1 MGGMYPNNQD
11 IEIFGE
17 QVSWP
22 GVDASGKFT
31 NGSFTDPM
39 VKPSFIP
46 AETVNLILDNLSAL
60 IEKCGG
66 VPNATGG
73 GQLAGIASYLAEA
86 QKIVRRDGA
95 GRAKVAAPSEPDD
108 IARLAEVSAAV
119 ERLRELEHA
128 VAHMQE
134 PDYSATPNGYG
145 MYKNGRDLFGVLGV
159 STITDAMQ
167 ALSERCNGEGVADFR
182 GLQIGDYID
191 GLDLSGIPA
200 EGGGDAGQPWNDG
213 YKNNRIVISGL
224 NTYKGIGDTENRRNH
239 VMFTFRNIPLR
250 KRMNPTNTSAG
261 GYPSSELRAFLE
273 GANGNGTGGLTGVT
287 SAAFL
292 NVLRNQIGDR
302 ILTLRLARD
311 SAWNNYTLFPPSEL
325 EVVGSPNYGTDG
337 RERWNTNIHLPIFSH
352 SSFYRI
358 KRYNGV
364 RSWWWLSSPAA
375 SAGVFAGINYN
386 GISTNGIASSL
397 GGCAPAFCVA

>member
-1 MGGMYPNNQD
+1 MGGIYPNNQD

-17 QVSWP
+17 QMSWP

-46 AETVNLILDNLSAL
+46 AETVNLIFDNLSAL

-95 GRAKVAAPSEPDD
+95 GRAKVAAPS
-108 IARLAEVSAAV
+108 
-119 ERLRELEHA
+119 
-128 VAHMQE
+128 
-134 PDYSATPNGYG
+134 
-145 MYKNGRDLFGVLGV
+145 
-159 STITDAMQ
+159 AMQ

-200 EGGGDAGQPWNDG
+200 EGGGGAGQPWNDG
-213 YKNNRIVISGL
+213 YKNNRIAISGL

-239 VMFTFRNIPLR
+239 IMFTFRNIPLR
-250 KRMNPTNTSAG
+250 KRMNPTNTSTG

-273 GANGNGTGGLTGVT
+273 GANGNGTGG
-287 SAAFL
+287 
-292 NVLRNQIGDR
+292 
-302 ILTLRLARD
+302 
-311 SAWNNYTLFPPSEL
+311 
-325 EVVGSPNYGTDG
+325 
-337 RERWNTNIHLPIFSH
+337 RESWNTNIHLPVFSH

-364 RSWWWLSSPAA
+364 RSWWWMSSPAA
-375 SAGVFAGINYN
+375 SASVFAHVTDIGHGTRY
-386 GISTNGIASSL
+386 TASSL